1 MHPKDSHVPR
11 KGIYKSEINYSIRV
25 MCLGI
30 TDLCS
35 LIVSLITILIGGK
48 NQHVSILYFPERT
61 FLFAKGY
68 FM

>member
-1 MHPKDSHVPR
+1 MHPKDSDVPR

-35 LIVSLITILIGGK
+35 LIVYLIT
-48 NQHVSILYFPERT
+48 
-61 FLFAKGY
+61 LF
-68 FM
+68 